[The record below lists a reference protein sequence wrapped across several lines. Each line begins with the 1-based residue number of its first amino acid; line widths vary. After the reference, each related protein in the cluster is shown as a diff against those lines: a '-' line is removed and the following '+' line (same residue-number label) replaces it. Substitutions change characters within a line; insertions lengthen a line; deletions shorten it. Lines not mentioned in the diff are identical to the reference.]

1 VTTPFFVTSTYSF
14 HFGTA
19 SPRELARQ
27 ARALGYDSLAL
38 TDRNGVYGV
47 PTFIEACEA
56 EGLRPVIGT
65 ELVYGALPDAGGR
78 ALLVAIDGRGFSRIC
93 HLLSALAAGSRAE
106 AARAAAS
113 GTHAVSRKYR
123 PPVAGF
129 DACAELL
136 RDSGGLAVI
145 SDDPQLLAAT
155 GAEGFYA
162 LLSPCN
168 RPRWQSLLKTGRRP
182 LATGEVRFLEPGDQ
196 DLQRLLVAIGS
207 GKTLSEVSV
216 TNLAEKTAILCGPA
230 DFEAAYRD
238 VPEALAENRTLAD
251 RISFRSLFSGFIFP
265 RYAAAAGPP
274 VRDEPGGCDES
285 SAGNESAAHGKPA
298 AAVLR
303 RLVYHG
309 AAQRYGPENLDER
322 VRERIEHELAIIE
335 EKGFSDYFLVVRDI
349 VRKASR
355 TCGRGS
361 AAASVV
367 SYALSITDVDPI
379 RHNLYFERFL
389 NPGRIDPPDIDV
401 DFAWDERDALLA
413 SVIAGYGEER
423 AARVSNHVCFQPR
436 SALRETARA
445 FGMPDG
451 EISAFEK
458 RLVVASVSAGNSVG
472 DYTSSGAS
480 DASGTDDD
488 WQQIASLS
496 RRLEGIPR
504 HLGVHSGGLILVPED
519 LAGHVPI
526 VYSGTG
532 IRITAWDKDGVEAA
546 GLVKIDLLGN
556 RSLAVV
562 RDALTNVRDNGTR
575 VDENAWH
582 PIDDPATVE
591 LLARGDSM
599 GVFYVESPA
608 MRLLQKKTG
617 RGDYE
622 HLVIHSSIIRPAANR
637 YINEYIDRLKGAP
650 YEPLHPLIGD
660 LLAESYGIMCYQ
672 EDVCKVAVAL
682 AGFSAAEADRVRK
695 ILAKRDYAER
705 LVSYKQQ
712 FYEGARAKGVGDA
725 TIAEVWAMIESFSGY
740 SFVKAHSA
748 SYAMLS
754 FRSAWLRCHHP
765 AEFMAAVISNHG
777 GYYSTLAYVSEARRM
792 GLTVMP
798 PDVDESGLRCRGRG
812 TELRFGL
819 GMIHSLGEASAAEIV
834 EERRARGP
842 YRTIEALARRVRL
855 DRSDAEA
862 LAGSGALDS
871 VSPEL
876 SRAAK
881 LMRLLSMQADRETQ
895 ASYPAMAQG
904 ELFSAE
910 SPRGLEPDP
919 AGAIRAANGTPGVSS
934 GGHPGSV
941 PGNGTG
947 GERRRLEAELRYLGT
962 TLAVHP
968 LALWPGALRIRRSQ
982 GRDLPRLVGH
992 HVTLIG
998 WPITAKPV
1006 LAANEQP
1013 MEFVSFEDE
1022 TALYETVLFPAA
1034 YARFRHLL
1042 YEQRPLLLHG
1052 LVEEDRG
1059 AVTITLE
1066 GVETAG

>member
-1 VTTPFFVTSTYSF
+1 MTTPFLVTSTYSF

-19 SPRELARQ
+19 SPRALARQ
-27 ARALGYDSLAL
+27 AKALGYDSLAL
-38 TDRNGVYGV
+38 TDRNGVYGA

-56 EGLRPVIGT
+56 EGVRPIIGT
-65 ELVYGALPDAGGR
+65 ELVYGSGPDAGGR
-78 ALLVAIDGRGFSRIC
+78 ALLIALDSQGFSHIS
-93 HLLSALAAGSRAE
+93 HLLTVLAADSPAE
-106 AARAAAS
+106 DARVAAS
-113 GTHAVSRKYR
+113 GTQSPRPRSRS
-123 PPVAGF
+123 PAAGF
-129 DACAELL
+129 DARAELL

-145 SDDPQLLAAT
+145 TDDLQLLAAAN
-155 GAEGFYA
+155 AEGFYA

-168 RPRWQSLLKTGRRP
+168 RPRWRSLLKTGRRP
-182 LATGEVRFLEPGDQ
+182 LATGEVCFLEPGDR

-207 GKTLSEVSV
+207 NRTVSDVGEAELSD
-216 TNLAEKTAILCGPA
+216 PA
-230 DFEAAYRD
+230 AVLPGIAAFEASYRD
-238 VPEALAENRTLAD
+238 VPEALAANRALAAS
-251 RISFRSLFSGFIFP
+251 ITFRSLFSGFIFP
-265 RYAAAAGPP
+265 RYEKAVAEPATRAESPARCYSAAAI
-274 VRDEPGGCDES
+274 
-285 SAGNESAAHGKPA
+285 
-298 AAVLR
+298 LR
-303 RLVYHG
+303 EFVYEG
-309 AAQRYGPENLDER
+309 AARRYGPEHLDDR
-322 VRERIEHELAIIE
+322 VRARIEHELAIIE

-367 SYALSITDVDPI
+367 SYALNITDVDPI

-389 NPGRIDPPDIDV
+389 NPGRVDPPDIDV
-401 DFAWDERDALLA
+401 DFAWDERDELLA
-413 SVIAGYGEER
+413 SVIAEYGEAR

-458 RLVVASVSAGNSVG
+458 RLVVASGTVDA
-472 DYTSSGAS
+472 SGAAG
-480 DASGTDDD
+480 ASGTDDD
-488 WQQIASLS
+488 WRQIAGLS

-504 HLGVHSGGLILVPED
+504 HLGVHSGGLILVPDD

-526 VYSGTG
+526 VHSGTG
-532 IRITAWDKDGVEAA
+532 IRVTAWDKDGVEAA

-562 RDALTNVRDNGTR
+562 RDAVANVRDNGIQL
-575 VDENAWH
+575 DEDAWN
-582 PIDDPATVE
+582 PIDDPSTVE

-682 AGFSAAEADRVRK
+682 AGFSAAEADKVRK

-705 LVSYKQQ
+705 LVSYRQQ
-712 FYEGARAKGVGDA
+712 FYQGARAKGVSDA

-777 GYYSTLAYVSEARRM
+777 GYYSTLAYVSESRRM
-792 GLTVMP
+792 GLKVLP
-798 PDVDESGLRCRGRG
+798 PDVDESGLRCRGRE

-819 GMIHSLGEASAAEIV
+819 GMIHSLGEARAAELV

-855 DRSDAEA
+855 DRGDAEA
-862 LAGSGALDS
+862 LAGSGALDP
-871 VSPEL
+871 VSPEMP
-876 SRAAK
+876 RAAK
-881 LMRLLSMQADRETQ
+881 LMRLLSMQADREAQ
-895 ASYPAMAQG
+895 APPARKPQYPARTQG
-904 ELFSAE
+904 ELFAAE
-910 SPRGLEPDP
+910 SPPGPPSPDP
-919 AGAIRAANGTPGVSS
+919 GPAEDNAAGGA
-934 GGHPGSV
+934 
-941 PGNGTG
+941 GN
-947 GERRRLEAELRYLGT
+947 ERRRLEAEMRYLGT

-968 LALWPGALRIRRSQ
+968 LALWPGALKVRRCL
-982 GRDLPRLVGH
+982 GRDLPRLVGRR
-992 HVTLIG
+992 VTLVG

-1006 LAANEQP
+1006 LTANEQP

-1059 AVTITLE
+1059 AVTVTLD
-1066 GVETAG
+1066 GVEKAG

>member
-1 VTTPFFVTSTYSF
+1 MTTPFLVTSTYSF

-19 SPRELARQ
+19 SPRALARQ
-27 ARALGYDSLAL
+27 ARVLGYDALAL

-56 EGLRPVIGT
+56 EGLQPVIGT
-65 ELVYGALPDAGGR
+65 ELVYSSGTGKAEPGGGR
-78 ALLVAIDGRGFSRIC
+78 ALLIVTDSRGFSRIS
-93 HLLSALAAGSRAE
+93 HLLTALAG
-106 AARAAAS
+106 
-113 GTHAVSRKYR
+113 
-123 PPVAGF
+123 PGF
-129 DACAELL
+129 DARAEIL
-136 RDSGGLAVI
+136 RDSAGLAVI
-145 SDDPQLLAAT
+145 SDDLPLLTAS
-155 GAEGFYA
+155 GAEDFYA

-168 RPRWQSLLKTGRRP
+168 RPLWRSLLKTGRQP
-182 LATGEVRFLEPGDQ
+182 LATGEARFLEPGDQ
-196 DLQRLLVAIGS
+196 ELQRLLVAIGS
-207 GKTLSEVSV
+207 NRTVSDIGDQELSSSAAV
-216 TNLAEKTAILCGPA
+216 LPDPA
-230 DFEAAYRD
+230 GFEAAYRD
-238 VPEALAENRTLAD
+238 APGALAANHALAD

-265 RYAAAAGPP
+265 RYDGA
-274 VRDEPGGCDES
+274 EPS
-285 SAGNESAAHGKPA
+285 
-298 AAVLR
+298 VVILR
-303 RLVYHG
+303 RLVYEG
-309 AAQRYGPENLDER
+309 AARRYGPGALDDR
-322 VRERIEHELAIIE
+322 VRARIEHELAIIE

-367 SYALSITDVDPI
+367 SYALKITDVDPI

-389 NPGRIDPPDIDV
+389 NPGRVDPPDIDV
-401 DFAWDERDALLA
+401 DFAWDERDELLA
-413 SVIAGYGEER
+413 SVIAEYGEAR

-458 RLVVASVSAGNSVG
+458 RLLVATGTVSAGSTGGIGN
-472 DYTSSGAS
+472 A
-480 DASGTDDD
+480 AAAGTDDD
-488 WQQIASLS
+488 WRLIASLS

-504 HLGVHSGGLILVPED
+504 HLGVHSGGLILVPDD
-519 LAGHVPI
+519 LSGHVPI
-526 VYSGTG
+526 VHSGTG

-562 RDALTNVRDNGTR
+562 RDALANVRDNGIQL
-575 VDENAWH
+575 DEDAWH
-582 PIDDPATVE
+582 PIDDPATVD

-712 FYEGARAKGVGDA
+712 FHDGARARGVGDA
-725 TIAEVWAMIESFSGY
+725 TIEEVWTMIESFSGY

-792 GLTVMP
+792 GLTVLP
-798 PDVDESGLRCRGRG
+798 PDVDESDLRCRGSG

-819 GMIHSLGEASAAEIV
+819 GMIHSLGGSSAAELV
-834 EERRARGP
+834 DERRVRGP

-871 VSPEL
+871 VSPEMP
-876 SRAAK
+876 RAAK

-895 ASYPAMAQG
+895 ATYPAMAQG
-904 ELFSAE
+904 ELFAAE
-910 SPRGLEPDP
+910 NPRGLTPDT
-919 AGAIRAANGTPGVSS
+919 AGGA
-934 GGHPGSV
+934 GS
-941 PGNGTG
+941 
-947 GERRRLEAELRYLGT
+947 ERRRLEAELRYLGT

-968 LALWPGALRIRRSQ
+968 LALWPGALKARRSL
-982 GRDLPRLVGH
+982 GRDLPGLVGRR
-992 HVTLIG
+992 VTLVG

-1006 LAANEQP
+1006 LTATEQP

-1059 AVTITLE
+1059 AVTVTLE
-1066 GVETAG
+1066 GVDTTDNSGRWR